1 MTWPDG
7 HWQPSGSL
15 SSSVDGH
22 QEQSFLL
29 IALTTVHLPFLP
41 GLGAGPGVAVR
52 EDLPQATE
60 ELRSGEGW
68 HWSMTTGA
76 KGQGVVCPG
85 KPGAASRQSVR
96 IGMGVGAVGKGV
108 AEEGAF
114 ELALR
119 TEEVGR

>member
-1 MTWPDG
+1 MTWPDR

-15 SSSVDGH
+15 SSSVDRH

-29 IALTTVHLPFLP
+29 IALTTIHLLFLP
-41 GLGAGPGVAVR
+41 GLGARPGVGVR

-85 KPGAASRQSVR
+85 KSGTASRQSVR
-96 IGMGVGAVGKGV
+96 IRMGVGGVGKGV